1 MSKLVQSTLTKDTIT
16 TNGMATNSTSLN
28 SCLDLFFIA
37 GASRTMSDEDIQNA
51 FVSAYSENKEIALR
65 ILFWARDVRGG
76 AGERRF
82 FRVVLSFISENYP
95 EISRKIS
102 SLVPEY
108 GRWDDIFSGDREVAI
123 QTIQKALSDGDGLCA
138 KWMPRKGEWFNTMRK
153 SMGLTPKE
161 YRKLLVNLTKVIET
175 QMCNNEFDKINYEQ
189 VPSVAFNK
197 YSRAFCRKD
206 SDRFGEFINKASKG
220 EAKINA
226 SAIFPHDITKNLTAL
241 KHKDSLAQIE
251 QWNQLPNYMENS
263 NERIIPVCDVS
274 GSMSG
279 LPMEVSVSLG
289 MYISERNEGI
299 FKDAFITFS
308 ADPKMQYLKGD
319 VWERAMQL
327 RRAEWGMNTNLE
339 ATFDLIL
346 NSAIKNNLPENEMP
360 TKILIISDM
369 EFDECTSSGNNYWNN
384 TNEFEYNQTALE
396 MIEEKYLKA
405 GYQIPGIIFWNVNG
419 RLGNIPVKAHDKN
432 TALISGF
439 SPAILT
445 SILGDGDF
453 NPTQVMLD
461 TVNKERYNLIEQAIN

>member
-1 MSKLVQSTLTKDTIT
+1 MSTFVQSTLTNDSLTA
-16 TNGMATNSTSLN
+16 NGMATNSTSFN
-28 SCLDLFFIA
+28 RCLDLFFIA
-37 GASRTMSDEDIQNA
+37 GASRNMSDEDIQKA
-51 FVSAYSENKEIALR
+51 FVSAYSENNEVALR

-82 FRVVLSFISENYP
+82 FRIVLSFITENYP
-95 EISRKIS
+95 EISRKVSTLI
-102 SLVPEY
+102 PEF
-108 GRWDDIFSGDREVAI
+108 GRWDDVFSGDRETAI
-123 QTIQKALSDGDGLCA
+123 QMIQDALNGSDGLCA
-138 KWMPRKGEWFNTMRK
+138 KWMPRKGEWFNTIRK

-175 QMCNNEFDKINYEQ
+175 QMCNKEFDKINYEQ

-197 YSRAFCRKD
+197 YSRAFGRNDK
-206 SDRFGEFINKASKG
+206 DRFSTFLNKASEG

-226 SAIFPHDITKNLTAL
+226 GVIFPHDITKKLNPYNRE
-241 KHKDSLAQIE
+241 DSKAQIE
-251 QWNQLPNYMENS
+251 QWNQLPNYMEGCD
-263 NERIIPVCDVS
+263 ERIIPVCDVS
-274 GSMSG
+274 GSMTG

-289 MYISERNEGI
+289 MYISERNEGP

-308 ADPKMQYLKGD
+308 GSPTMEYLKGD
-319 VWERAMQL
+319 VWERAKQL
-327 RRAEWGMNTNLE
+327 RKSEWGMNTNLE

-369 EFDECTSSGNNYWNN
+369 EFDEAISTRSWYGNRD
-384 TNEFEYNQTALE
+384 NEFEYNQTALE
-396 MIEEKYLKA
+396 MIEEKYKKA

-419 RLGNIPVKAHDKN
+419 RMGNVPVKAHDKN

-439 SPAILT
+439 SPSILT
-445 SILGDGDF
+445 SILGGGDF

-461 TVNKERYNLIEQAIN
+461 TIGKERYNLIQTAIQ